1 MKHSSA
7 MAAGCLAAVCAF
19 APAQAKTLCTAVADG
34 RTGAILL
41 QQGACRDRVTP
52 ASTFKIPLAVM
63 GYDAGFLK
71 NEHEPALPFRQGY
84 VDWGGEP
91 WRQDTDPTRW
101 LKYSVV
107 WYSQQITHR
116 LGADTL
122 GRYARAFGY
131 GNADFSGDPGKNNGL
146 ERAWIGSSL
155 KVSPLEQVAFLDKLL
170 HDRLPASPQAQR
182 MARNIVEQTALPSGW
197 NVHGKTGMAY
207 PLLPDGKQDLEHPYG
222 WFVGWADQG
231 GRRLVF
237 ARLIQDE
244 GKLPVTS
251 GVRSREAFLK
261 ELPALADALASG
273 ERR

>member
-1 MKHSSA
+1 MKHPIA
-7 MAAGCLAAVCAF
+7 LAAGWLAAVCAL
-19 APAQAKTLCTAVADG
+19 APAQAKTICTAVADG
-34 RTGAILL
+34 HSGAILL
-41 QQGACRDRVTP
+41 QQGDCRDRVSP

-71 NEHEPALPFRQGY
+71 SEHAPALPYRQGY
-84 VDWGGEP
+84 VDWGGEA

-116 LGADTL
+116 LGAEAL

-155 KVSPLEQVAFLDKLL
+155 KVSPLEQVAFLDNLL
-170 HDRLPASPQAQR
+170 HDRLPASPEAQR
-182 MARNIVEQTALPSGW
+182 LARSIVEQTALPGGW
-197 NVHGKTGMAY
+197 NVRGKTGMAY
-207 PLLPDGKQDLEHPYG
+207 PWLRNGKQDLAHPYG
-222 WFVGWADQG
+222 WFVGWAEQG
-231 GRRLVF
+231 ERRLIF
-237 ARLIQDE
+237 ARLIQDD
-244 GKLPVTS
+244 GKLPGTP

-261 ELPALADALASG
+261 ELPALADGLADG
-273 ERR
+273 KRR